1 MPPIDESGI
10 DSRDESAPFYE
21 TVALTALAAA
31 AVMAVIAILGGSGED
46 KYVKLMLLGP
56 FGLIFFEFVV
66 HEVWWK
72 RWWGFLPGA
81 VAGLIIYFEGRAALT
96 GVIGSAWAQSIA
108 YVVAWTSFA
117 AVFAIASRRP
127 RTDFSA
133 SGRRED
139 R

>member
-1 MPPIDESGI
+1 MTPLEDASI

-31 AVMAVIAILGGSGED
+31 AVMAIIAVLGGSGED
-46 KYVKLMLLGP
+46 RYVKLMLLGP
-56 FGLIFFEFVV
+56 FSLIFFEFVV

-81 VAGLIIYFEGRAALT
+81 VAGLIIYFEGRTALAD
-96 GVIGSAWAQSIA
+96 VIGSVWAQPIA
-108 YVVAWTSFA
+108 YVIAWTSFA
-117 AVFAIASRRP
+117 AVFALASRLP

-139 R
+139 L